1 MQEASFEYLVYE
13 IGIIPVNFLVL
24 VILSGSSDLEFLML
38 VQCLGILWQ
47 WGILDVAP
55 LILNGEEA

>member
-24 VILSGSSDLEFLML
+24 VILSGSSDLML

>member
-38 VQCLGILWQ
+38 VQCLGIL
-47 WGILDVAP
+47 
-55 LILNGEEA
+55 